1 MKKLAIVLTGLVGI
15 ALLSGCRIN
24 NPNDPFGDAMDG
36 SGGFVASDLTSMGSD
51 AGDLLSPAASA
62 KMSATPET
70 LYIIKVIVPWAYDAV
85 AGCWTRSAETTYE
98 NGTRV
103 RCDTVWFKDAN
114 NLAVHTPSMATVA
127 SYRHV
132 RSVTAKFSNLF
143 AFRWEM
149 NVAIMKN
156 ASDTTFVFNGGGTG
170 SFNGDVFRSTTV
182 TNVTSQW
189 LRSSIPHMQFP
200 SGGTIRIDRLLRTIN
215 VVFNGNGNATATVT
229 RKKDNK
235 TVVYNIQVQTGRE
248 SQ

>member
-1 MKKLAIVLTGLVGI
+1 MKKLAIVFTTLLGI

-24 NPNDPFGDAMDG
+24 NPDDPFGDAMDG
-36 SGGFVASDLTSMGSD
+36 SGGFVASELNSMGSD
-51 AGDLLSPAASA
+51 AGELLSPATTA

-70 LYIIKVIVPWAYDAV
+70 LYIDKVIVPWAYDAA
-85 AGCWTRSAETTYE
+85 AGCWTRSVEVTYD

-103 RCDTVWFKDAN
+103 RYDTVWFKDAN
-114 NLAVHTPSMATVA
+114 NLAVQTPSMAMVT
-127 SYRHV
+127 SYGHV

-149 NVAIMKN
+149 NVAIMKT
-156 ASDTTFVFNGGGTG
+156 ATDTTFVFNGGGTG

-182 TNVTSQW
+182 TNVTRQW
-189 LRSSIPHMQFP
+189 LRSSLPHLQFP
-200 SGGTIRIDRLLRTIN
+200 SDGTIRIDRLLRTIS
-215 VVFNGNGNATATVT
+215 VVFNGNGSATATVT

-235 TVVYNIQVQTGRE
+235 TVVYSIQVQTGRE